1 MSELENGPFVAKL
14 VPSEGLDETVL
25 DPLAYC
31 SGRELGK
38 FDPDVEL
45 AALSEVGTVRGLP
58 PRIHLDGD
66 ELGGVRKLN
75 YRHVDGGTGFYSPVA
90 LESDPDGY
98 TGRELLTGTVAI
110 GRMRP
115 SRNNTIVLDPKLLG
129 GGTVVTDSEWLL
141 FEPDDGQL
149 YFWSLVLRST
159 NVLRQFTTTRGQTRP
174 RLHEAELRDVSVP
187 TLDRAERDRIDARR
201 RERFRELQRIE
212 REITDTAAAMDE
224 FLDGGGSL
232 PEG

>member
-1 MSELENGPFVAKL
+1 MSELEDGPFVGKL
-14 VPSEGLDETVL
+14 VPSEELDETVL

-38 FDPDVEL
+38 FAPDVEL
-45 AALSEVGTVRGLP
+45 ATLTEVGTVRGLP
-58 PRIHLDGD
+58 PRIHLDSD

-90 LESDPDGY
+90 LEPDPDGY
-98 TGRELLTGTVAI
+98 TGRELVPGTVAI

-115 SRNNTIVLDPKLLG
+115 SRNNTTVLDPELLG
-129 GGTVVTDSEWLL
+129 SGTVVTDSEWLL
-141 FEPDDGQL
+141 FEPDDGDL

-187 TLDRAERDRIDARR
+187 VLDPEERERIDARR
-201 RERFRELQRIE
+201 RERFRDLQRIE
-212 REITDTAAAMDE
+212 REITDTAAAMDA

-232 PEG
+232 P